1 MLNIGFPNCYQLLN
15 FSQLQDPLCVCW
27 MSGADLHLAK
37 RSPLV
42 KMFIIL
48 WTSDSVMTH
57 CFPFLNYQLSCQL
70 FLIVLLIIADDFLL
84 FPNSLSPSLESS
96 EIKSWEWIRS
106 RYVHGLGRVPFLK
119 IFIAFILSS
128 KVKFDINWSF
138 LFFRIFSVCLQ
149 FLSILKIW
157 YSAKICI
164 LEMMHSYY
172 FSLSRR
178 YQFGHIF
185 S

>member
-1 MLNIGFPNCYQLLN
+1 
-15 FSQLQDPLCVCW
+15 
-27 MSGADLHLAK
+27 
-37 RSPLV
+37 
-42 KMFIIL
+42 
-48 WTSDSVMTH
+48 MTH
-57 CFPFLNYQLSCQL
+57 WFPSLNYQLSCQL
-70 FLIVLLIIADDFLL
+70 FLIVLLIIADNFLL
-84 FPNSLSPSLESS
+84 LPNSLSPSLESS

-106 RYVHGLGRVPFLK
+106 RYVHGLGRVPFPK

-138 LFFRIFSVCLQ
+138 LFFRIFSVCLK
-149 FLSILKIW
+149 FLSILRIW

-178 YQFGHIF
+178 YQFGHTFFCNF
-185 S
+185 STVLLHMLPLASRYSLSYCISVHLIELILAWLHLYTLSPNKVTFCSTWG